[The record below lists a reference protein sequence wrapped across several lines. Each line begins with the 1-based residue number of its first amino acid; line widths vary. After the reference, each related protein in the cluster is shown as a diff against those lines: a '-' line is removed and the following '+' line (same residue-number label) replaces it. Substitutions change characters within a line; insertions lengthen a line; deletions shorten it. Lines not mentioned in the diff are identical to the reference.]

1 VTSRLWALRSPYD
14 REIAVLALPALGALI
29 ADPLLSL
36 VDTAFVGRLGEDAL
50 GALGVAS
57 FAFGVA
63 FYVLTFVE
71 YGTTSLV
78 ARAVGAG
85 DPAHAGRASVT
96 AFVLGFLAGIAV
108 TALLLLATEPILSAM
123 GAKGEVRRL
132 AGTYLRIRAW
142 AAPGLMAVRTG
153 HGVYRGFQ
161 DTRTPLLVT
170 LGINGVNLALDP
182 ILIFGAGMGI
192 AGAAWA
198 TLIAQWLG
206 AFVFLGLVFGRHRQ
220 RLGIGRARP
229 RFRDA
234 RMFFGVARDLMI
246 RAGGLMA
253 VFTLA
258 GAIATRVGDAAI
270 AAHQV
275 VFTLWLFLALA
286 LDALAIAAQAMVGRH
301 LGGGDLTTVRRVS
314 DRLLVIGAVL
324 GLGLA
329 LLLIVLRPWLA
340 GWFSDDPV
348 VIDAVGSIYWMLVL
362 AQPLGAIVFVWD
374 GVFLGAGDFAYLAVA
389 TLAASVLTFG
399 ALLAVPVLGWGLI
412 GVWWGING
420 LLGLR
425 LLTLAWRRWA
435 RSSPLRPRPLP
446 GG

>member
-1 VTSRLWALRSPYD
+1 MTRAFALRSGYD

-57 FAFGVA
+57 AAFAVA

-71 YGTTSLV
+71 YGTTSMV

-85 DPAHAGRASVT
+85 DRQHAGRSSVT
-96 AFVLGFLAGIAV
+96 AFLLGGAAGLAV
-108 TALLLLATEPILSAM
+108 TALLLLATGPILDLM
-123 GAKGEVRRL
+123 GAEGEVRRL
-132 AGTYLRIRAW
+132 AAIYLRIRAW

-161 DTRTPLLVT
+161 DTRTPLLVS
-170 LGINGVNLALDP
+170 LGINGVNLVLDP

-192 AGAAWA
+192 AGAAWG

-206 AFVFLGLVFGRHRQ
+206 ALVFLGLVFGRHRE
-220 RLGIGRARP
+220 RLGIVGARP
-229 RFRDA
+229 RFREA
-234 RMFFGVARDLMI
+234 RAFLRVARDLII

-258 GAIATRVGDAAI
+258 SAIATRVSDTSI

-286 LDALAIAAQAMVGRH
+286 LDALAIAAQAMVGRY
-301 LGGGDLTTVRRVS
+301 LGGGDDATVRRVA
-314 DRLLVIGAVL
+314 DRLLAIGVL
-324 GLGLA
+324 LGFGLSVVLIA
-329 LLLIVLRPWLA
+329 LQPVLP
-340 GWFSDDPV
+340 GWFSSDPA
-348 VIDAVGSIYWMLVL
+348 VIESVRSIYWMLVI

-389 TLAASVLTFG
+389 TFAASAVAFG
-399 ALLAVPVLGWGLI
+399 MLLLVPALGWGLS
-412 GVWWGING
+412 GVWWAING

-425 LLTLAWRRWA
+425 LLTLAWRRWG
-435 RSSPLRPRPLP
+435 RSSPLRLRPRP
-446 GG
+446 G